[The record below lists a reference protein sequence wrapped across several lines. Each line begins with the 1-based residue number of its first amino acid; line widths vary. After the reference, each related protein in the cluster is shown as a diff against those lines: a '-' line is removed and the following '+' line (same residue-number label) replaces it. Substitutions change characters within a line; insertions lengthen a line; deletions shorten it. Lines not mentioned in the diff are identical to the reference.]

1 MRVSWARKIDAVD
14 KNRVLFDLK
23 SDQNNEALA
32 LICVGGSFST
42 QDLITDCSFVASL
55 CIASAFE
62 RRFHK
67 QLITGIIYPQVR
79 VRLINVAFGQVAL
92 GLRLVVYGL

>member
-1 MRVSWARKIDAVD
+1 MQI
-14 KNRVLFDLK
+14 RVLFDLK
-23 SDQNNEALA
+23 PTENYYALTHG
-32 LICVGGSFST
+32 LILCGWLIST

-79 VRLINVAFGQVAL
+79 LANESFGLTYTRYYV
-92 GLRLVVYGL
+92 

>member
-1 MRVSWARKIDAVD
+1 
-14 KNRVLFDLK
+14 
-23 SDQNNEALA
+23 
-32 LICVGGSFST
+32 

-79 VRLINVAFGQVAL
+79 LIT
-92 GLRLVVYGL
+92 